1 MSRFE
6 PVAALKA
13 LAVVCAALV
22 LTGCASGNTVNL
34 APGYTYTL
42 RAPGS
47 GPHFTAV
54 QEIVIQAPDGREE
67 RLVSQLEND
76 STSMRLAAFTPL
88 GQTLLTVRFD
98 GRSVETAS
106 PLPVPAAFDA
116 RFVLALIQ
124 LALWP
129 ENAVVEGLGVGVTLT
144 SGVNKREL
152 EGGGKIL
159 WTIETA
165 GASVPYDTVN
175 MHGSRLGLRIT
186 TLPE

>member
-1 MSRFE
+1 MIRLAHL
-6 PVAALKA
+6 AAIT
-13 LAVVCAALV
+13 VLV

-42 RAPGS
+42 RSPAS
-47 GPHFTAV
+47 GPQFTAV

-76 STSMRLAAFTPL
+76 ATSMRLAAFTPL
-88 GQTLLTVRFD
+88 GQTLLTVRYD
-98 GRSVETAS
+98 GRSVQTAS
-106 PLPVPAAFDA
+106 PMPVPPAFDA

-129 ENAVVEGLGVGVTLT
+129 ENEVAEGLGVGVTLT
-144 SGVNKREL
+144 SGANAREVQ
-152 EGGGKIL
+152 GGGRIL
-159 WTIETA
+159 WTIKTA
-165 GASVPYDTVN
+165 GASVPYDTVD
-175 MHGSRLGLRIT
+175 MRSVGARLGLRIT